1 MELKKITGGITSPQG
16 FMSGAAQAEIKKAD
30 KYDIALV
37 VSSKPASAAAV
48 FTTNK
53 FQAAPVLVSKKN
65 LAGGVARGFVVNS
78 GCANA
83 CTGEQGLIDAEKM
96 VEKASQMIGCPSSQ
110 IMVASTGVIGVSLP
124 MEKVLG
130 GIEKAAQ
137 CLDSKGGKLAA
148 QAIMT
153 TDTFLK
159 ETAVE
164 FELGEAKITI
174 GAMAKG
180 AGMIHPDMATLLAFI
195 TTDAAI
201 SAQCLQEALNSAN
214 EDSFNMV
221 TVDGDTSTNDSL
233 FVLANGMA
241 GNTPIEDTLS
251 PEYKDFASALKT
263 VCVEMARLI
272 ARDGEGATKLMEVRV
287 INAPDPKGARSAAR
301 AIAGSS
307 LVKAALFGEDAN
319 WGRIVCALG
328 YSGAEF
334 NPALVDVYLGD
345 LPVAKDG
352 GGLSFDEEKAA
363 EILKE
368 KSIIILVDLKQ
379 GTEKAT
385 AWGCDLTYDYVKI
398 NGAYRT

>member
-1 MELKKITGGITSPQG
+1 MSYVKINGGITAPRG
-16 FMSGAAQAEIKKAD
+16 FLAGAAQAAIKKTD
-30 KYDIALV
+30 KYDIAVV
-37 VSSKPASAAAV
+37 VSEKSASAAAV

-65 LAGGVARGFVVNS
+65 ISGGEARGFVVNS

-83 CTGEQGLIDAEKM
+83 CTGELGLIDANKM
-96 VEKASQMIGCPSSQ
+96 TAKASEFVGCQPSQ
-110 IMVASTGVIGVSLP
+110 FLVASTGVIGVSLP
-124 MEKVLG
+124 MEKVLD
-130 GIEKAAQ
+130 GIGEAVQNLSA
-137 CLDSKGGKLAA
+137 KGGNLAA

-153 TDTFLK
+153 TDTFSK
-159 ETAVE
+159 EIAVKL
-164 FELGEAKITI
+164 ELGGVKVTI

-180 AGMIHPDMATLLAFI
+180 SGMIHPNMATLLAFV

-201 SAQCLQEALNSAN
+201 TSRCLQKALNSAN
-214 EDSFNMV
+214 EDSFNMI

-241 GNTPIEDTLS
+241 GNTTIEDTNSL
-251 PEYKDFASALKT
+251 EYQDFASALKA
-263 VCVEMARLI
+263 VCVELAQLI

-287 INAPDPKGARSAAR
+287 LNAPSLEGARLAAR

-307 LVKAALFGEDAN
+307 LVKSALFGEDAN

-328 YSGAEF
+328 YSGADF
-334 NPALVDVYLGD
+334 DPALVDVYLGT
-345 LPVAKDG
+345 LLVAKDG
-352 GGLSFDEEKAA
+352 GGLSFDEDKAA

-368 KSIIILVDLKQ
+368 KSVVIIVDLKQ
-379 GTEKAT
+379 GLEKAT
-385 AWGCDLTYDYVKI
+385 AWGCDLTYEYVKI

>member
-1 MELKKITGGITSPQG
+1 MYEKINGGITAPRG
-16 FMSGAAQAEIKKAD
+16 FLAGAVQAEIKKAD

-37 VSSKPASAAAV
+37 VSERPAAAAAV

-65 LAGGVARGFVVNS
+65 IADGVARGFVVNS

-83 CTGEQGLIDAEKM
+83 CTGEQGQKDAEM
-96 VEKASQMIGCPSSQ
+96 MAETASEILGCPSTQ
-110 IMVASTGVIGVSLP
+110 FLVASTGVIGVSLP
-124 MEKVLG
+124 LGKVLN
-130 GIEKAAQ
+130 GIKIAAQ
-137 CLDSKGGKLAA
+137 NLSSSGGNLAA

-153 TDTFLK
+153 TDTFIK
-159 ETAVE
+159 ETAVQLE
-164 FELGEAKITI
+164 IGGAKANI

-180 AGMIHPDMATLLAFI
+180 AGMIHPNMATLLAFV

-201 SAQCLQEALNSAN
+201 TSQCLQEALNLAN
-214 EDSFNMV
+214 EDSFNMI

-241 GNTPIEDTLS
+241 GNKIIDDTKS
-251 PEYKDFASALKT
+251 REYQEFAAALKA
-263 VCVEMARLI
+263 VCIELAQLI

-287 INAPDPKGARSAAR
+287 LNAPTREGARLAAR

-307 LVKAALFGEDAN
+307 LVKSALFGEDAN

-328 YSGAEF
+328 YSGADF
-334 NPALVDVYLGD
+334 NPSLVDVYLGN
-345 LPVAKDG
+345 LPVARDG

-368 KSIIILVDLKQ
+368 KTVVISVDLKQ
-379 GTEKAT
+379 GVEQAT
-385 AWGCDLTYDYVKI
+385 AWGCDLTYEYVKI